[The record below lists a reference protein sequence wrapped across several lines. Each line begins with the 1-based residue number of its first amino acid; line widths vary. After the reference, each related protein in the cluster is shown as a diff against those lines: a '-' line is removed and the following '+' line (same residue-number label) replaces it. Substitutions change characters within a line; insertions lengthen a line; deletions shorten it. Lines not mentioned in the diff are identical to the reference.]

1 MRKTVQPM
9 KSDHRRRAWHALV
22 AAGAAALGVVVT
34 AQPSFGGFSLEPPGV
49 APTTTA
55 DVPGEEGQATTAA
68 LLLEA
73 RQAPAGSQI
82 WAAVKLTMKPGWHT
96 YWRNP
101 GESGMATEITWTLPE
116 GIEAGP
122 IQWPFPEIY
131 TASDLTTYVY
141 HDEVLLLVPL
151 KLSRDLPPGEHTLK
165 ARVSWLECLEACLP
179 GEAEVSASLTVGTPR
194 VESEAAAEIAR
205 WRARV
210 PAPDER
216 LRVTAH
222 WEGPPE
228 GEERTL
234 LIEGEGPEEFSPG
247 EFLAYQGGHW
257 ELRPGVVEAE
267 AAGGRFLLRK
277 KAVRFEGDWPRE
289 IPGLLA
295 VVAENRVVH
304 GVEVILRPDQ
314 PDKPS
319 VGAGAEAASPPA
331 GPTGSL
337 WGKLLGAFLGGLI
350 LNLMPCVLP
359 ILSLKVLGL
368 VRQSAESPAERRRHG
383 LVYTLGV
390 LVSFWT
396 IGGLVVAGRLV
407 SWGQQFQDPRFVVA
421 VTVLVT
427 LVALNLFGLFEVI
440 LPGST
445 ATSAHRLA
453 SREGLAGS
461 FFNGVLAVVLGA
473 SCVAPMLATA
483 AGWAMTQPPP
493 VIMAS
498 FTMIGLGLAA
508 PFLALSWFPGLQR
521 LMPKPGGWMETFRVL
536 LGFPMLA
543 TAVWLLSVV
552 GDQWGTEGVLWV
564 GLFLVFLGLTAWL
577 YGWFAQRQRRVWARW
592 VAVAVLAVGYGWTLE
607 HELDWR
613 HPAAVNTRGASEGVS
628 RRSDGIPWQPWSP
641 EALAA
646 ARAEGRPVLVDF
658 TAQWCLTCKLNERT
672 SLEVEDVRRKLEAV
686 GALALKGDYTRRDP
700 RITAELRRF
709 GRAGVPLVLVYPA
722 DPEKP
727 PEVLPTLLT
736 PSIVLEALDRAVGRR
751 PAE

>member
-1 MRKTVQPM
+1 M
-9 KSDHRRRAWHALV
+9 AL
-22 AAGAAALGVVVT
+22 AAGWAAM

-49 APTTTA
+49 SASSRAGGTS
-55 DVPGEEGQATTAA
+55 EGPATSAA

-73 RQAPAGSQI
+73 TQAPPGSEV

-101 GESGMATEITWTLPE
+101 GESGMATEIAWTLPE
-116 GIEAGP
+116 GIEAGA
-122 IQWPFPEIY
+122 IQWPLPEIH
-131 TASDLTTYVY
+131 TASDITTYVY

-151 KLSRDLPPGEHTLK
+151 RLAPDLAPGEHTLK
-165 ARVSWLECLEACLP
+165 ARVSWLECMEACLP
-179 GEAEVSASLTVGTPR
+179 GDAEVSAVLKVGSPRTP
-194 VESEAAAEIAR
+194 SDAAEEIAR
-205 WRARV
+205 WREQVPRPDPRV
-210 PAPDER
+210 E
-216 LRVTAH
+216 VSAH
-222 WEGPPE
+222 WEGPAE

-234 LIEGEGPEEFSPG
+234 LIEGRGPEDFAPG
-247 EFLAYQGGHW
+247 EFLAYTGGNW
-257 ELRPGVVEAE
+257 ELRPGTIEAGSG
-267 AAGGRFLLRK
+267 GGRFLLRK
-277 KAVRFEGDWPRE
+277 TAARFDGDWPAE

-295 VVAENRVVH
+295 MVASNRVVR
-304 GVEVILRPDQ
+304 GVEVTLRPGD
-314 PDKPS
+314 
-319 VGAGAEAASPPA
+319 VETPPA
-331 GPTGSL
+331 VAAAEPAPSAAGGSGSL
-337 WGKLLGAFLGGLI
+337 WGKLLVAFLGGLI

-368 VRQSAESPAERRRHG
+368 VRQSAESAAERRRHG
-383 LVYTLGV
+383 VVYTLGV

-407 SWGQQFQDPRFVVA
+407 SWGQQFQDPRFVVG

-427 LVALNLFGLFEVI
+427 VVALNLFGLFEVI
-440 LPGST
+440 LPGGA

-483 AGWAMTQPPP
+483 AGWAMTQSPP
-493 VIMAS
+493 VIMAA
-498 FTMIGLGLAA
+498 FTMIGLGLAS

-521 LMPKPGGWMETFRVL
+521 VMPKPGPWMETFRVV

-543 TAVWLLSVV
+543 TAIWLLSIV

-564 GLFLVFLGLTAWL
+564 GLFLVFVGLAAWV
-577 YGWFAQRQRRVWARW
+577 YGRFGQLQRRGWARW
-592 VAVAVLAVGYGWTLE
+592 VALAVLAVGYGWTLE
-607 HELDWR
+607 RELDWR
-613 HPAAVNTRGASEGVS
+613 HPAAAGSGDASAS
-628 RRSDGIPWQPWSP
+628 LMRRENGIPWQPWSP
-641 EALAA
+641 EAVAA

-672 SLEVEDVRRKLEAV
+672 SLEIDEVRRKLEELNV
-686 GALALKGDYTRRDP
+686 VALKGDYTRRDP

-722 DPEKP
+722 DPSRP

-736 PSIVLEALDRAVGRR
+736 PSAVLQALDRAAAGQ
-751 PAE
+751 PAG